1 MSGLIFS
8 LLLGPVSTASL
19 MRVLKDGLE
28 FREIAEGR
36 GLRGYVEE
44 DGYRIEVFAKRDK
57 KQVQF
62 MLPDLSIPDDVCKKA
77 VKKLTSKLYALIA
90 EKDISPDNITVVGPS
105 FSFCHYCL
113 EHVMEL
119 LFKCWR
125 CGGLYCNRHRFPE
138 QHNCPGSGL
147 ERVGLRVKMKKKE
160 KAAAPA
166 KVLLREAPCG

>member
-8 LLLGPVSTASL
+8 LLLGAASIAAV

-28 FREIAEGR
+28 FREIAEGQ

-44 DGYRIEVFAKRDK
+44 DGYRIEVLAKRDK

-62 MLPDLSIPDDVCKKA
+62 ILPDLSIPDDVCKKA

-90 EKDISPDNITVVGPS
+90 EREISPDNITVVGPS

-113 EHVMEL
+113 EHVTEL

-125 CGGLYCNRHRFPE
+125 CGGLYCDRHRFPE

-147 ERVGLRVKMKKKE
+147 ERVRLRLKKKK
-160 KAAAPA
+160 KAKTTTPA
-166 KVLLREAPCG
+166 RVLLKKAPCG